1 MVIPFH
7 FCSISLQIVNK
18 FIALETQIHERSNV
32 FFSKLTMGYAY
43 ESLGLM
49 ALELKT
55 ITTEEKILVS
65 GPIRL
70 LQLWLNAIF
79 KPFINVSALTNLARR
94 VESIRLVLL
103 TPEDVSLSTKEA
115 SGNISSCME
124 IEPHLFPLRHHSSIE
139 LYGLDWFRREFP
151 TSSPEH
157 YSEAIDILI
166 AFLKPSVLSTSIS
179 MGKTSTGLMSYQPIL
194 VARKFGFS

>member
-18 FIALETQIHERSNV
+18 FIALETQIHEGSNV
-32 FFSKLTMGYAY
+32 FFSKFTIGSVY
-43 ESLGLM
+43 ESLGLV

-55 ITTEEKILVS
+55 ITTEEKLLVS

-79 KPFINVSALTNLARR
+79 KPSINVSTLTNLARR
-94 VESIRLVLL
+94 VESIRRVLL

-115 SGNISSCME
+115 SGNISSCM
-124 IEPHLFPLRHHSSIE
+124 
-139 LYGLDWFRREFP
+139 
-151 TSSPEH
+151 
-157 YSEAIDILI
+157 
-166 AFLKPSVLSTSIS
+166 
-179 MGKTSTGLMSYQPIL
+179 
-194 VARKFGFS
+194 